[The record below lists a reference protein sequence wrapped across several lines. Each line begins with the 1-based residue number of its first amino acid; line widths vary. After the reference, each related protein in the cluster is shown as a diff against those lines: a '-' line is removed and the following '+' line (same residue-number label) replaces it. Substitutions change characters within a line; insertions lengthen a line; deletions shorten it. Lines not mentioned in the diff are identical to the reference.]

1 MAGFAAGFFQE
12 ADVVDAHAAIDG
24 LGHVVNGQQAEAKVL
39 IYLGFQNS
47 VFSVLTPFSPLS
59 GIKMG

>member
-1 MAGFAAGFFQE
+1 VAGFAAFFLQQ
-12 ADVVDAHAAIDG
+12 ADVLNAHAAIDG
-24 LGHVVNGQQAEAKVL
+24 YTHVVNGQEANAKVL
-39 IYLGFQNS
+39 IYWVFQNS